1 MAQKIFG
8 HPILLCVFSLY
19 RGCPQNLLLFFEQV
33 FCPKTGFFD
42 LPMLILLKWKLP
54 AEVDA
59 PAPAK
64 TTVCLE
70 EARRPQR

>member
-1 MAQKIFG
+1 
-8 HPILLCVFSLY
+8 
-19 RGCPQNLLLFFEQV
+19 
-33 FCPKTGFFD
+33 
-42 LPMLILLKWKLP
+42 MLILLKWKLP

-70 EARRPQR
+70 EARRPQRYRTLSSNT

>member
-1 MAQKIFG
+1 
-8 HPILLCVFSLY
+8 
-19 RGCPQNLLLFFEQV
+19 
-33 FCPKTGFFD
+33 
-42 LPMLILLKWKLP
+42 MLILLKWKLP

-70 EARRPQR
+70 EARRPQRYRTLSSNTWRERAETYFSGFFHASKW